1 MGNKPVKV
9 DAAARDQ
16 AVAEFLTHV
25 RPLDLIVVR
34 GDGVSKMIMKIQKR
48 INNYDLI
55 SHVEV
60 AISKEYCMRALTD
73 YPDMLTWGST
83 MSGDLNDKVKS
94 IETNEARFG
103 VQIRSLEDLAKVYY
117 ENKNANMGVCRL
129 INNPTEKRADE
140 SDEQYLLRQ
149 AEIAK
154 AIDTAYEKYNNK
166 TYDANFISLLAS
178 IIPSLRPLRTAS
190 ERLLAEFSEANQW
203 LFCSEFV
210 ALVYKEVGVI
220 NDLTD
225 GVADGKILDEKNVVP
240 VDFLGAEQD
249 NDGIMQPICEFEPIW
264 LKPLK
269 TTAPQSS
276 PNPSTRT

>member
-249 NDGIMQPICEFEPIW
+249 KDGIMQPICEFEPIW